1 MNRDFVWLVV
11 VVILASNTLL
21 LLSSEDAVDP
31 NLIDIEDLTC
41 SSGEILVSNT
51 SLIEGYDCTEFDP
64 HSITHAHPAPMLSVS
79 NVIDDGS
86 TIAILGDIDHPHPDE
101 ITVRL
106 SLDEGVTISTLPNK
120 DGAWSVSYTHLTLPT
135 ICSV

>member
-21 LLSSEDAVDP
+21 LLSSKDAADP

-51 SLIEGYDCTEFDP
+51 SLIEGYDWLSSTQHYRSCSDVVGEQRDRRRFHHC
-64 HSITHAHPAPMLSVS
+64 HS
-79 NVIDDGS
+79 
-86 TIAILGDIDHPHPDE
+86 
-101 ITVRL
+101 
-106 SLDEGVTISTLPNK
+106 
-120 DGAWSVSYTHLTLPT
+120 W
-135 ICSV
+135 